1 MAIAKNKLIK
11 NYTNCK
17 GVSFTKHNF
26 ILSDHYLDRKR

>member
-1 MAIAKNKLIK
+1 MDIAKNKLIK

-26 ILSDHYLDRKR
+26 IFNPPLFRP